1 MKNRKKMYCKNA
13 RRNTGARLRKAACGI
28 WGGRVLLSAALAV
41 LCAALFLPSMQAEA
55 AVKVRHDYD
64 GSGGKV
70 GSS

>member
-1 MKNRKKMYCKNA
+1 MYFKNA
-13 RRNTGARLRKAACGI
+13 GRNAGAWLWKAVCGI

-64 GSGGKV
+64 HVYSFSNGLAGSRLR
-70 GSS
+70 